1 MARALYASVPGVD
14 RALLRIVFEG
24 WRRLRA
30 APAGAFVA
38 LAELPPPKPPPP
50 PLPPPPLP
58 SAR

>member
-1 MARALYASVPGVD
+1 VPGVD